1 MLAFYGLFVFPSA
14 FHNAAWLL
22 TLLRGVIWKR
32 VTPCVDHLH
41 DTDQLLLL
49 LSHCVPGLQ
58 TVISECTVSISYKRD
73 GSWTVYYHRG
83 SVGSSCSIDRG
94 LCKWTA
100 RYTPRPMYISALT
113 GQAWLKELLGNPDRF
128 HRMLKHV
135 FQQLLRELQAWEGLG
150 LHNTIIQNMLLHRNN
165 SNISPDNCTPL
176 TFV

>member
-1 MLAFYGLFVFPSA
+1 MDVS
-14 FHNAAWLL
+14 
-22 TLLRGVIWKR
+22 LLRAFCFPFGVPQRPMVVDALAGSNLER

-83 SVGSSCSIDRG
+83 SVGSSCGIDRG
-94 LCKWTA
+94 LCRWTA

-128 HRMLKHV
+128 HRMLEHV
-135 FQQLLRELQAWEGLG
+135 FQQLLRELQAYCRRAWAS
-150 LHNTIIQNMLLHRNN
+150 II
-165 SNISPDNCTPL
+165 P
-176 TFV
+176 